1 MQHRRPTYLALC
13 TLALCAGALAFGP
26 GGGKE
31 DSQSCLVR
39 PDGASDDNA
48 KGTLRIRSQ
57 GNSERFDVHIMK
69 VEPGVEHH
77 LWIQD
82 PIDSD
87 PPTFTDLGDL
97 PGDGGSQKLALDT
110 KKGDTLPLGV
120 TTTTDLI
127 GRLVEIRQGDIVEL
141 GGEVPPYGLSKK
153 PEKVKET
160 VTAADTDPQPDIV
173 AKLELRSKANK
184 GQERIIVTLTHVD
197 FSAGPFDVFVEDA
210 VGSGVFVN
218 VGDLEQLSNA
228 KGRYRRDCKKG
239 QALPAGV
246 MFVSELSGRT
256 LQVRDGADTVFLS
269 TVIPQID

>member
-1 MQHRRPTYLALC
+1 
-13 TLALCAGALAFGP
+13 LCAGALAFGP
-26 GGGKE
+26 GGGNK
-31 DSQSCLVR
+31 DSQACLVR
-39 PDGASDDNA
+39 PDGAADDNA
-48 KGTLRIRSQ
+48 KGTLRIRSK

-69 VEPGVEHH
+69 VDPGVEHH
-77 LWIQD
+77 LWMQD

-110 KKGDTLPLGV
+110 KKGDALPLGV
-120 TTTTDLI
+120 STTDELI
-127 GRLVEIRQGDIVEL
+127 GRLVEIRQGDVIEL

-153 PEKVKET
+153 PEKAKEK
-160 VTAADTDPQPDIV
+160 VQAADTDPQPNITGTID
-173 AKLELRSKANK
+173 LRSKANK
-184 GQERIIVTLTHVD
+184 GQERITLTLKKVD
-197 FSAGPFDVFVEDA
+197 FSAGPFEVFVEDA
-210 VGSGVFVN
+210 VGSGVFVD
-218 VGDLEQLSNA
+218 VGALDQLSNT

-239 QALPAGV
+239 EALPAGV